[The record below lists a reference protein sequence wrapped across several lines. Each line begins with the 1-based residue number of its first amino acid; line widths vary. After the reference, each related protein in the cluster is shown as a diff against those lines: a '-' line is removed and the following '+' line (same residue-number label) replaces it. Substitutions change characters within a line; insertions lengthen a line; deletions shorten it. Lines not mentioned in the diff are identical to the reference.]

1 MTGLQTAKENFSG
14 RTIDPM
20 LSRVT
25 DIRRTVDTRAPLW
38 LDRLQE
44 LVLLESPTED
54 AAAVNRAMDLTA
66 GWATAMGARTIRH
79 RQSGY
84 GDVVELWFGNST
96 LKPLMLLG
104 HLDTV
109 WPTGTLEDMP
119 WRRTEDAEGRMRLWG
134 PGVLDMK
141 AGVVMALAAME
152 AVMET
157 GGLPRPVVLLLNPDE
172 ETGSAVSRAHT
183 ERIARACEAVFVVE
197 PAQGLP
203 GSTDNA
209 AYKTARKGV
218 GEYRLDVTGVASH
231 SGVDFLR
238 GHSAVLE
245 LGRLLA
251 KVAAFTDLSTGLTV
265 NPGVIGGG
273 SRSNVVAANAWAE
286 VDVRIARAEDASRVH
301 ALFQS
306 LTVDDP
312 ACSLRVSG
320 GINRPPMERG
330 EGTVRLFEQ
339 ARSLAGSLGFSLD
352 EASTGGGSDGNFTA
366 GLGIPTLDGMGAVG
380 EGAHAAHESLLL
392 EDLVPRT
399 ALLAAMIAST

>member
-1 MTGLQTAKENFSG
+1 M
-14 RTIDPM
+14 
-20 LSRVT
+20 SRPLH
-25 DIRRTVDTRAPLW
+25 DIRDTLAETAAPW
-38 LDRLQE
+38 QVRLRE
-44 LVLLESPTED
+44 LVLLESPTEN
-54 AAAVNRAMDLTA
+54 ATAVNGAMDLA
-66 GWATAMGARTIRH
+66 AAWAVSVGARVIRYP
-79 RQSGY
+79 QSGY
-84 GDVVELWFGNST
+84 GDVVELWFGEDAPG
-96 LKPLMLLG
+96 KPLMLLG

-109 WPTGTLEDMP
+109 WPIGTLAGMP
-119 WRRTEDAEGRMRLWG
+119 WRQEPDAAGRMRLWG

-141 AGVVMALAAME
+141 AGVVMALAAVE
-152 AVMET
+152 AVQKN

-172 ETGSAVSRAHT
+172 ETGSEVSRPHT
-183 ERIARACEAVFVVE
+183 ERIARACEAVFVME

-203 GSTDNA
+203 GSRDNA

-218 GEYRLDVTGVASH
+218 GNYRLDVTGVGAH
-231 SGVDFLR
+231 SGVDFER

-245 LGRLLA
+245 LARLLA
-251 KVAAFTDLSTGLTV
+251 KVAAFTDLPSGLTV

-273 SRSNVVAANAWAE
+273 TRSNVIAAEAWAE
-286 VDVRIARAEDASRVH
+286 VDVRIARAADADRVE

-330 EGTVRLFEQ
+330 EGTVRLYQQ
-339 ARSLAGSLGFSLD
+339 ARALAEALGFMLD
-352 EASTGGGSDGNFTA
+352 EAATGGGSDGNFTA

-392 EDLVPRT
+392 DDLLPRT
-399 ALLAAMIAST
+399 VLLAAMIANS

>member
-1 MTGLQTAKENFSG
+1 MSGLGNDLRESVIAGAARWQ
-14 RTIDPM
+14 
-20 LSRVT
+20 
-25 DIRRTVDTRAPLW
+25 
-38 LDRLQE
+38 DRLRE
-44 LVLLESPTED
+44 LVLVESPTED
-54 AAAVNRAMDLTA
+54 AAAVNRAMDLAA
-66 GWATAMGARTIRH
+66 GWAAAMGARVVRH
-79 RQSGY
+79 PQTGF
-84 GDVVELWFGNST
+84 GDVVELWFGAGSA
-96 LKPLMLLG
+96 KPLMLLG

-109 WPTGTLEDMP
+109 WPMGTIAGMP
-119 WRRTEDAEGRMRLWG
+119 WRQEPDAEGRVRLWG

-141 AGVVMALAAME
+141 AGVVMAMAAVE
-152 AVMET
+152 AVLAN

-172 ETGSAVSRAHT
+172 ETGSEVSRGHT
-183 ERIARACEAVFVVE
+183 ERIARGCEAVFVLE

-203 GSTDNA
+203 GSADNA

-218 GEYRLDVTGVASH
+218 GAYRLDVTGVAAH
-231 SGVDFLR
+231 SGVDFQR

-245 LGRLLA
+245 LARLLQ
-251 KVAAFTDLSTGLTV
+251 KVAAFTDLPTGLTV

-273 SRSNVVAANAWAE
+273 TRSNVVAAHAWAE
-286 VDVRIARAEDASRVH
+286 VDVRIARAEDAARVDR
-301 ALFQS
+301 LFQA
-306 LTVDDP
+306 LTVEDP

-330 EGTVRLFEQ
+330 AGTVRLFAQ
-339 ARSLAGSLGFSLD
+339 ARSLAEGLGFSLD

-392 EDLVPRT
+392 DALVPRT